1 MLVSLA
7 KVSTDLQQSPE
18 MAWVSLCNRRL
29 KRLYWR
35 CLWAYSPPVAIGCG
49 VFHTV
54 NSGEQAMKRKP
65 DLVMALVLAF
75 GIGVVVTGYAQALTG
90 G

>member
-1 MLVSLA
+1 MPVLLAQVSG
-7 KVSTDLQQSPE
+7 DLQQSPE
-18 MAWVSLCNRRL
+18 MARVSLCNRGL
-29 KRLYWR
+29 NRLYWP
-35 CLWAYSPPVAIGCG
+35 CLWAYSPPVAVRCG
-49 VFHTV
+49 VFHAV